1 MAPIS
6 SRPVLARARSNARLI
21 CKQGM
26 GDIMRRLLLAASAL
40 LAVSA
45 ATQAG
50 SLDFSLTNGTGY
62 DIDTIYVDEGGKGE
76 WITVDLGGKVLE
88 DGLTA
93 SISFTGEP
101 ENCKWD
107 LRVKWSEDYD
117 DTLWQGLNLCNI
129 HDITLQYDRDKDETT
144 AVLK

>member
-1 MAPIS
+1 
-6 SRPVLARARSNARLI
+6 
-21 CKQGM
+21 
-26 GDIMRRLLLAASAL
+26 MRRLLLAASAL
-40 LAVSA
+40 LALSLSA
-45 ATQAG
+45 HAG
-50 SLDFSLTNGTGY
+50 SLDFSLTNATGY
-62 DIDTIYVDEGGKGE
+62 AIDTIYVDEGGKGN

-93 SISFTGEP
+93 NISFTGEP
-101 ENCKWD
+101 EDCKWD

-117 DTLWQGLNLCNI
+117 DTLWQGLNLCNV